1 MVADELFVL
10 GGDQHLE
17 LFIVVLHVVGEV
29 DFEGGGVEGF
39 VFAGQ
44 EHEVQVRVVELKHA
58 GLLRFRVGGAG
69 PMDLGLRRDQR
80 LFVVILVEALE
91 VGGKVAADVDDEAAA
106 GALQHVLLPEVD
118 YVVCGGWEGSVV
130 LTDGELVGEVE
141 VLLEEGV
148 ALVELEEG
156 LLVEEDEE
164 LLEEADDDFELGLFI
179 ILVEFHELL
188 EFDGPNFCLNRLPVL
203 VGGQLE
209 HDAG

>member
-1 MVADELFVL
+1 MVAHELFVL

-29 DFEGGGVEGF
+29 DFEGGGVEGL
-39 VFAGQ
+39 VFTGQ

-58 GLLRFRVGGAG
+58 GLLRFRVGSAG
-69 PMDLGLRRDQR
+69 PMDLGLRRDQG

-118 YVVCGGWEGSVV
+118 YVVCGGREGSVV
-130 LTDGELVGEVE
+130 LADGELVGEVE

-148 ALVELEEG
+148 ALV
-156 LLVEEDEE
+156 
-164 LLEEADDDFELGLFI
+164 
-179 ILVEFHELL
+179 
-188 EFDGPNFCLNRLPVL
+188 
-203 VGGQLE
+203 
-209 HDAG
+209 